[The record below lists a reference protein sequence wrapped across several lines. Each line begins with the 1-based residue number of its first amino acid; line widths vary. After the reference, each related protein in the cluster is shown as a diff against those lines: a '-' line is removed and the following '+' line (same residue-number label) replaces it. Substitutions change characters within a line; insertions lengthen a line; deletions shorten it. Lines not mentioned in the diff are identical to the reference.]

1 MELLLLNPHEQ
12 FPPLIVLVVLRW
24 RFREKREGLLGL
36 EEKQGFVATVAST
49 HNALIYRNY
58 CVLSKLCV
66 IGLAHTQ

>member
-1 MELLLLNPHEQ
+1 
-12 FPPLIVLVVLRW
+12 
-24 RFREKREGLLGL
+24 LLGL